1 MCREGDTCPLSIS
14 ECTDRCRRGRAGYG
28 ISVES
33 RRTVVLAT
41 QNPAKADELRDMIRG
56 MGVEVCST
64 LELGAA
70 EPVEEDGA
78 TFEENALKKART
90 AASSTGRISLADDSG
105 LEVDALG
112 GFPGTIS
119 SRFAGAGASDEE
131 KIARLLGLLRDVP
144 PERRTARFRCVI
156 AIALPTGEATVVEGT
171 CAGVIADGPRGHK
184 GFGYDPVFLVPSLGK
199 TFAELTPEEKTRLSH
214 RGVAMRR
221 AIPILLELLDR
232 RGVAQSG

>member
-1 MCREGDTCPLSIS
+1 M
-14 ECTDRCRRGRAGYG
+14 
-28 ISVES
+28 
-33 RRTVVLAT
+33 LAT
-41 QNPAKADELRDMIRG
+41 QNPAKADELREMLRG
-56 MGVEVCST
+56 MGVEVCSS

-78 TFEENALKKART
+78 TFEENALKKARSV
-90 AASSTGRISLADDSG
+90 ANSTGRVSLADDSG

-112 GFPGTIS
+112 GFPGPIS

-131 KIARLLGLLRDVP
+131 KIARLLELLQEVP

-156 AIALPTGEATVVEGT
+156 AIALPAGETTVVKGSCE
-171 CAGVIADGPRGHK
+171 GVIADRPRGRK
-184 GFGYDPVFLVPSLGK
+184 GFGYDPIFLVPSLGK
-199 TFAELTPEEKTRLSH
+199 TFAELTPEEKTRISH

-221 AIPILLELLDR
+221 AMPILLELLDR